1 MYPIIP
7 IWLAIAFVVFGL
19 CALSWSADRFV
30 EGAEA
35 VSRALGVSPFIIGM
49 VIVGFGTSAPELVV
63 SALSGMAGHS
73 NLSLGNAY
81 GSNIFNIA
89 AILGVAVLVSP
100 ITVRPVISL
109 AAVPMLLVASVASC
123 LFVGLGDGFS
133 RIDGLLCLAL
143 FGVLLPAYCYIDRK
157 GKSNADVGGIAFP
170 SSADE
175 APSCRHPCL
184 ALVGGLAL
192 LVASSHI
199 LVWGAVGLAR
209 SFGVSELLIG
219 LTVIAAGTSLP
230 ELASAIA
237 SARRGQNELTLGN
250 IIGSNFFNALAVVRP
265 SGALSPFKYV
275 SPLVFT
281 RDLPVMVLLTLSIGI
296 FGFNRRNPRSSGTI
310 TRLCGIIWLAA
321 FLAYLFLL
329 FRQEAFTNFV
339 RRGE

>member
-1 MYPIIP
+1 M
-7 IWLAIAFVVFGL
+7 
-19 CALSWSADRFV
+19 
-30 EGAEA
+30 A
-35 VSRALGVSPFIIGM
+35 VS
-49 VIVGFGTSAPELVV
+49 
-63 SALSGMAGHS
+63 
-73 NLSLGNAY
+73 
-81 GSNIFNIA
+81 
-89 AILGVAVLVSP
+89 
-100 ITVRPVISL
+100 
-109 AAVPMLLVASVASC
+109 
-123 LFVGLGDGFS
+123 
-133 RIDGLLCLAL
+133 LAL

-157 GKSNADVGGIAFP
+157 GKSNVDCG
-170 SSADE
+170 

-184 ALVGGLAL
+184 SLVGGLAL

-250 IIGSNFFNALAVVRP
+250 IIGSNFFNSLAVVGT
-265 SGALSPFKYV
+265 SGAISPFRDV

-296 FGFNRRNPRSSGTI
+296 LGFNRRNPRSSGTI

-329 FRQEAFTNFV
+329 FRQEAFMA
-339 RRGE
+339 

>member
-7 IWLAIAFVVFGL
+7 IWLAITFVAFGL
-19 CALSWSADRFV
+19 YVLAWSADRFV
-30 EGAEA
+30 GGAEA

-49 VIVGFGTSAPELVV
+49 VIVGFGTSAPELAV

-73 NLSLGNAY
+73 DLSLGNAY

-89 AILGVAVLVSP
+89 AILGVAVLISP
-100 ITVRPVISL
+100 ITVRPVIL
-109 AAVPMLLVASVASC
+109 FAAVPMLLVASVASGLLVC
-123 LFVGLGDGFS
+123 LGGGFS
-133 RIDGLLCLAL
+133 RMDGLLCLAL

-157 GKSNADVGGIAFP
+157 GKSNVDCG
-170 SSADE
+170 
-175 APSCRHPCL
+175 APSCSHPYL
-184 ALVGGLAL
+184 ALVGGLVL

-250 IIGSNFFNALAVVRP
+250 IIGSNFFNSLAVVGT
-265 SGALSPFKYV
+265 SGAISPFRDV

-296 FGFNRRNPRSSGTI
+296 FGFNLRNPRSSGTI
-310 TRLCGIIWLAA
+310 SRPCGIIWLAA
-321 FLAYLFLL
+321 FLAYLVLL
-329 FRQEAFTNFV
+329 IRQEAFMA
-339 RRGE
+339 

>member
-1 MYPIIP
+1 MYSDIP
-7 IWLAIAFVVFGL
+7 IGLALTFVAVGL
-19 CALSWSADRFV
+19 YVLAWSADRFV
-30 EGAEA
+30 EGVEA

-49 VIVGFGTSAPELVV
+49 AIVGFGTSAPELAV

-100 ITVRPVISL
+100 ITVRPVISF
-109 AAVPMLLVASVASC
+109 AAAPILLVASVASC
-123 LFVGLGDGFS
+123 MLVCLGRGFS
-133 RIDGLLCLAL
+133 RMDGLLCLTL
-143 FGVLLPAYCYIDRK
+143 FAVLLPAYCCIDRR
-157 GKSNADVGGIAFP
+157 GKSNVDVGGIAFP

-175 APSCRHPCL
+175 VPSCRRPYL

-192 LVASSHI
+192 LVASSHV
-199 LVWGAVGLAR
+199 LVWGAVDLAR

-250 IIGSNFFNALAVVRP
+250 IIGSNFFNSLVVVGT
-265 SGALSPFKYV
+265 SGAISPFRDV

-296 FGFNRRNPRSSGTI
+296 FGVNFRNPRARGVI
-310 TRLCGIIWLAA
+310 TRPCGIIWLLA
-321 FLAYLFLL
+321 FLAYLILL
-329 FRQEAFTNFV
+329 VRQEAFTA
-339 RRGE
+339 

>member
-1 MYPIIP
+1 MYPAIP
-7 IWLAIAFVVFGL
+7 IYLAVAFVAVGL
-19 CALSWSADRFV
+19 YVLAWSADRFV
-30 EGAEA
+30 KGAEA
-35 VSRALGVSPFIIGM
+35 VARALGVSPFIIGM
-49 VIVGFGTSAPELVV
+49 VIVGFGTSAPELAV
-63 SALSGMAGHS
+63 SALSGLAGHS

-89 AILGVAVLVSP
+89 AILGIAVLIRP
-100 ITVRPVISL
+100 IAVRPVITFG
-109 AAVPMLLVASVASC
+109 AVPMLLVASVASGLLVC
-123 LFVGLGDGFS
+123 LGEGFS
-133 RIDGLLCLAL
+133 RMDGFLCLAL
-143 FGVLLPAYCYIDRK
+143 FAVLLPAYCYIDRK

-230 ELASAIA
+230 ELASSIA

-250 IIGSNFFNALAVVRP
+250 IIGSNFFNALAVVGT
-265 SGALSPFKYV
+265 SGAISPFRDV

-281 RDLPVMVLLTLSIGI
+281 RDLPVMVLLTLSVGI
-296 FGFNRRNPRSSGTI
+296 FGFSFRHPRSPGTI
-310 TRLCGIIWLAA
+310 TRPFGIIWLAG
-321 FLAYLFLL
+321 FLVYLILL
-329 FRQEAFTNFV
+329 IWQEGRLFA
-339 RRGE
+339 